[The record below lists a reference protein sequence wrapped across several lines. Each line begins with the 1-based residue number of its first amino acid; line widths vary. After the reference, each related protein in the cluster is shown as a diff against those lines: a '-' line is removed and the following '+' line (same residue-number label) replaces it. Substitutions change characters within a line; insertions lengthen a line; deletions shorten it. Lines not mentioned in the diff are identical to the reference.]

1 MKKKSFIASLM
12 VMISFIFISISS
24 SLVAQDTADSKY
36 GSDPAECK
44 KNISIYS
51 EFYKQWKKAGYKGEI
66 INDVIGPW
74 SSAYKNCPKSTKNI
88 YLHGEKIYKEY
99 YIKNEKDKATRDKYV
114 DSLMSL
120 YDKRIEFFGKKGYV
134 LDKKGR
140 DLYRY
145 RPSAYEE
152 VYHILKEAVSLNNDK
167 STSNAIVYYFRTAEK
182 LAANSKIEISELVS
196 IFDQVIKICDANIE
210 KYADKAKKKAK
221 WESTKGN
228 VELTFQPWATCDVLV
243 PMFEKKLAA
252 SPDDIELLKKITQTL
267 DSKDCTDS
275 PLFFSATEKLNE
287 LEPSAKAS
295 YLMGKM
301 MMRKKKDYNS
311 AIKYFK
317 AAISLYE
324 EEAPKEAAYLMTA
337 VAYSQLKQYA
347 NARTYARKA
356 LSINP
361 NNGKAYI
368 IIGDAYASSRA
379 ACVDKE
385 LPEGAIYWLAVDYY
399 QKARSVDKSVA
410 SMASTKISGLKP
422 HFPNTERAFFFG
434 LTKGA
439 KVTIKCWI
447 NETTTVRT
455 SD

>member
-1 MKKKSFIASLM
+1 MKKKSFIASL
-12 VMISFIFISISS
+12 VMISFIFVSISS
-24 SLVAQDTADSKY
+24 SIVAQDTADSKY
-36 GSDPAECK
+36 GSDPGECK

-51 EFYKQWKKAGYKGEI
+51 EFYKQWKKDGYKSEI

-74 SSAYKNCPKSTKNI
+74 SEAYKNCPKSTKNL

-99 YIKNEKDKATRDKYV
+99 YIKNEKDKATRDQHI

-145 RPSAYEE
+145 RPAAYEE
-152 VYHILKEAVSLNNDK
+152 VFHILKEAVSINDAK

-196 IFDQVIKICDANIE
+196 IFDQTIKICDANILKNAE
-210 KYADKAKKKAK
+210 KNKVKAK

-243 PMFEKKLAA
+243 PMFEKKFAA
-252 SPDDIELLKKITQTL
+252 NPDDIDLLKKITQTL
-267 DSKDCTDS
+267 DSKDCTES
-275 PLFFSATEKLNE
+275 PLFFSATEKLNK
-287 LEPSAKAS
+287 LDPSAKAS

-301 MMRKKKDYNS
+301 MMSKKKDYNS

-317 AAISLYE
+317 SAISLYE
-324 EEAPKEAAYLMTA
+324 EDAPKEAAYLMTA
-337 VAYSQLKQYA
+337 VAYSQLKQYSS
-347 NARTYARKA
+347 ARAYARKA
-356 LSINP
+356 LGINP
-361 NNGKAYI
+361 RNGKAFI
-368 IIGDAYASSRA
+368 IIGDAYASSKA

-385 LPEGAIYWLAVDYY
+385 LPSGAIYWIAVDYY
-399 QKARSVDKSVA
+399 QKARAVDSSIA
-410 SMASTKISGLKP
+410 SMANSKISGLKP
-422 HFPNTERAFFFG
+422 HFPNTERTFFFG
-434 LTKGA
+434 LTKGD
-439 KVTIKCWI
+439 KVKIKCWI